1 MVDKKDNPVNDEK
14 PKGLMCPGCGCAEF
28 SVNKTRRIKGGIRR
42 RKVCAYCGKYVWT
55 TERVMVE

>member
-1 MVDKKDNPVNDEK
+1 
-14 PKGLMCPGCGCAEF
+14 MCPGCGCAEF